1 MAFTLLGLEI
11 CEFSSTTASG
21 EVSPTYEVSMF
32 LKEGEQ
38 RLCNSVN
45 WPYTLPTSLW
55 FVAQYHENGMEACW
69 RIGLKMVAESVS
81 FAEAEDLVF
90 NNEYLPN
97 NAMEERVKRLGI
109 GELLSVELSE
119 YVAGNCQVGAASVAS
134 ALYDVDE

>member
-1 MAFTLLGLEI
+1 MAFTLLGMKI

-21 EVSPTYEVSMF
+21 EVSPTYEVF
-32 LKEGEQ
+32 LFQKEGEQ

-45 WPYTLPTSLW
+45 WPQNLPTSVWL
-55 FVAQYHENGMEACW
+55 VAQYHENGMEACW
-69 RIGLKMVAESVS
+69 QIGLKMVDESVS
-81 FAEAEDLVF
+81 FAEADDL
-90 NNEYLPN
+90 YLPN

-134 ALYDVDE
+134 ALYDADE